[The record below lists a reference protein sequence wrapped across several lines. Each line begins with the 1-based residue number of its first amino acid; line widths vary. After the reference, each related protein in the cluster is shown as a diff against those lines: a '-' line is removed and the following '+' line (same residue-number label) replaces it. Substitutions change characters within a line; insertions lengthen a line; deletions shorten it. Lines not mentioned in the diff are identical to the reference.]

1 MMFITDNKRTI
12 FPNFIIVNNINISV
26 VSSFKLLGVIIDK
39 HLSFKE
45 NINNI
50 SSKVYASLFSLKSKY
65 FLTMETKLQF
75 FKTLILPHFDY
86 CLSLCI
92 YYSIEL
98 RKELKKLYYFCL
110 RKLLNINFHHN
121 NPNNDRLNTLEIN
134 IRLRN
139 NNLFAFE
146 YRVFFRL
153 SLFIHKINVNK
164 FPIGL
169 FSQINLNSIVKSD
182 YNLRNK
188 NN

>member
-1 MMFITDNKRTI
+1 M
-12 FPNFIIVNNINISV
+12 
-26 VSSFKLLGVIIDK
+26 
-39 HLSFKE
+39 
-45 NINNI
+45 
-50 SSKVYASLFSLKSKY
+50 
-65 FLTMETKLQF
+65 
-75 FKTLILPHFDY
+75 
-86 CLSLCI
+86 SLCI

-134 IRLRN
+134 NLLRN

-169 FSQINLNSIVKSD
+169 FSQINLNSIVKSN

-188 NN
+188 NNYFIPYVKITSKNNYKNFDSSFSIFFCKFINILFLEQFNFPLILFKKHLLLNIDSLYRKFNSDFKFFSLYLDF

>member
-1 MMFITDNKRTI
+1 M
-12 FPNFIIVNNINISV
+12 
-26 VSSFKLLGVIIDK
+26 
-39 HLSFKE
+39 
-45 NINNI
+45 
-50 SSKVYASLFSLKSKY
+50 
-65 FLTMETKLQF
+65 
-75 FKTLILPHFDY
+75 
-86 CLSLCI
+86 
-92 YYSIEL
+92 
-98 RKELKKLYYFCL
+98 KKLYYFCL

-134 IRLRN
+134 NLLRN

-169 FSQINLNSIVKSD
+169 FSQINLNSIVKSN

-188 NN
+188 NNFFIPYVKITSKNNYKNFDSSFSIFFVNL